1 MSIAYDEIC
10 RCKPTVYKKVDVKVD
25 TPFLGVGSAVLNAI
39 RDNSLLDGTW
49 EGIELLSDI
58 LDYRVIKIFDSES
71 SVSDVVSN
79 AEHILFCS
87 GWTGNEL
94 LFESNDG
101 LHHLA
106 FDNSHGTYTYDDT
119 QIADT
124 TEFAKRV
131 YVYKPL
137 YNSVSVTD
145 DGNGTVTLSIK

>member
-1 MSIAYDEIC
+1 MNNAC
-10 RCKPTVYKKVDVKVD
+10 RCNPTVYKKVDVKVD
-25 TPFLGVGSAVLNAI
+25 TPFLGVSSAVLNAI

-49 EGIELLSDI
+49 EGIELLSDV
-58 LDYRVIKIFDSES
+58 LNRRVIKIFDSES
-71 SVSDVVSN
+71 SVSNAVSN

-87 GWTGNEL
+87 GWTGNKL

-106 FDNSHGTYTYDDT
+106 FDNRYGTYTYDNA
-119 QIADT
+119 QIADA

>member
-1 MSIAYDEIC
+1 MNNTC

-25 TPFLGVGSAVLNAI
+25 TPFLGVGSTVLNAI

-49 EGIELLSDI
+49 KGIELLSDV
-58 LDYRVIKIFDSES
+58 LNRRVIKIFDSES
-71 SVSDVVSN
+71 SVSNAVSN

-101 LHHLA
+101 LHHLT
-106 FDNSHGTYTYDDT
+106 FDNRYGTYTYDDA

-145 DGNGTVTLSIK
+145 DGNGTVALSIK

>member
-1 MSIAYDEIC
+1 MNNTYNEIC

-25 TPFLGVGSAVLNAI
+25 TPFLGVGSTVLNAI

-58 LDYRVIKIFDSES
+58 LNRRVIKIFDSES
-71 SVSDVVSN
+71 SVSDAVSN

-101 LHHLA
+101 LHRLI
-106 FDNSHGTYTYDDT
+106 FDNRHGTYTYDDE
-119 QIADT
+119 QIADA

-131 YVYKPL
+131 YIYNPL

-145 DGNGTVTLSIK
+145 DGNGTVTLSIN

>member
-1 MSIAYDEIC
+1 MNNAYNEIC

-49 EGIELLSDI
+49 EGIELLSDV
-58 LDYRVIKIFDSES
+58 LTRRVIKIFDSES
-71 SVSDVVSN
+71 FVSNAVSN

-101 LHHLA
+101 LHRLI
-106 FDNSHGTYTYDDT
+106 FDNRHDTYTYDGE

-145 DGNGTVTLSIK
+145 DGNGTVTLSIE